1 MHPSAQNASPAN
13 QCSASDVVAPRR
25 AQAGS
30 DRACC
35 CPAQAVVEVIMP
47 ATEARPYEADLLLCG
62 HHFRASR
69 RALTDARAVIVE
81 LPGTDPD
88 TAAWIGLSR
97 SPQDV
102 RDLSPGSP

>member
-13 QCSASDVVAPRR
+13 QCCASDVVAPRM

-35 CPAQAVVEVIMP
+35 CPAKAVVEVIMP
-47 ATEARPYEADLLLCG
+47 ATEARPYETDLRLCG

-69 RALTDARAVIVE
+69 RALTDARAVVVE
-81 LPGTDPD
+81 LPGTDPG
-88 TAAWIGLSR
+88 TAAWIGLS
-97 SPQDV
+97 
-102 RDLSPGSP
+102 